1 MAARRRKKRRAGAE
15 ALAAAP
21 RAGEEHLALA
31 DRALDA
37 VLALSVLIVPL
48 AIHPG
53 LFNTIIAKDMAF
65 GAFVLLM
72 GALLVVKVV
81 AKQPVSWPRAHLNM
95 AVWAMILAA
104 LVSAAF
110 AQYRYAAA
118 GALGGLLAGGM
129 FYFVVIMRVKAQA
142 QARMILA
149 AAAVG
154 AMVASAHGILQH
166 FGVDPVMHLPKGER
180 VMGPYGNATFF
191 ASYLVLLLPVMV
203 NMCIFPPAE
212 RKRAA
217 WRLLFAAAAL
227 LMAAALVFTGTA
239 AALLGVAF
247 AIGVNAIAL
256 AYGRYRGTG
265 RAGRAVIIAAVCVVG
280 LWAGAYALTP
290 AAVRERVL
298 SLRQPSDLSDVRRL
312 MVWRGAARM
321 FADRPLLGG
330 GPGSFQIISRG
341 RYVPY
346 IVAGKKLEAA
356 GAVHSHNAM
365 LEALAETGVVGGVAL
380 IWLIAAYFAAAARVF
395 KSKAEPFWKHLA
407 AGLSAGVLAFVVQN
421 IFAVTL
427 FIASCQMLLWLALG
441 LTVCAL
447 SSLRRDKVR
456 TVMLRPL
463 WLRAGL
469 GGAYAAA
476 LVAIC
481 WWMGCVLV
489 ADRYLG
495 DGFFLAQQ
503 RAFAEA
509 ALPLRKAVAVN
520 PYAQRAWYQLAV
532 AEVNLRNLASGLN
545 DLERAAA
552 LSPDYMRTQ
561 LNLGGLYQFTGQWEK
576 ARRALERAA
585 SYEHSAD
592 TNISLAR
599 VYLALR
605 KPGLAKARAREAER
619 IDPYN
624 AWNQRAIAQI
634 MFKVGDLDAARLH
647 VERAE
652 ELEPGSPDTAALRAV
667 IQAAVSVRGH

>member
-21 RAGEEHLALA
+21 RAGEGRLALA

-48 AIHPG
+48 VIHPG

-81 AKQPVSWPRAHLNM
+81 TKQPVSWPRAHLNM
-95 AVWAMILAA
+95 AIWAMILAA
-104 LVSAAF
+104 VLSAAF

-118 GALGGLLAGGM
+118 GALGGLIAGAI
-129 FYFVVIMRVKAQA
+129 FYLVVIMRVKAQA

-154 AMVASAHGILQH
+154 ASVASVQGILQY
-166 FGVDPVMHLPKGER
+166 FGIDLVMGPGKGER
-180 VMGPYGNATFF
+180 IPGLYGNATFF

-203 NMCIFPPAE
+203 NMFVFPPVE

-217 WRLLFAAAAL
+217 WRLLFGAASV
-227 LMAAALVFTGTA
+227 LMAMALVLTKTV
-239 AALLGVAF
+239 AALLGFAF
-247 AIGVNAIAL
+247 AIGINGMVLAYAHWSGGGRRGRAAVIAAGCAIAVW
-256 AYGRYRGTG
+256 A
-265 RAGRAVIIAAVCVVG
+265 AGYAA
-280 LWAGAYALTP
+280 AP
-290 AAVRERVL
+290 AAMRERVL
-298 SLRQPSDLSDVRRL
+298 GIVQPSDLSDVRRL
-312 MVWRGAARM
+312 MVWHGAARM

-330 GPGSFQIISRG
+330 GPGSFQILSRG

-365 LEALAETGVVGGVAL
+365 LEALAETGVVGGAAL
-380 IWLIAAYFAAAARVF
+380 IWLIVAYFVAAVGVF

-407 AGLSAGVLAFVVQN
+407 AGLSAGVLAFLVQN
-421 IFAVTL
+421 IFAVT
-427 FIASCQMLLWLALG
+427 FFVASCQMFFWLAVG

-447 SSLRRDKVR
+447 SSVRRDAVR
-456 TVMLRPL
+456 TAMLRL
-463 WLRAGL
+463 AWLRAGL
-469 GGAYAAA
+469 ACAYAAA

-481 WWMGCVLV
+481 WWMGRVLV

-495 DGFFLAQQ
+495 AGFLLAQQ
-503 RAFAEA
+503 RAFADS
-509 ALPLRKAVAVN
+509 ALPLRKAVGIN

-532 AEVNLRNLASGLN
+532 AEVNLRHLASGLN

-561 LNLGGLYQFTGQWEK
+561 YNLGVLYQGVGQLEK
-576 ARRALERAA
+576 AQRAFERAA
-585 SYEHSAD
+585 SYEPSVE
-592 TNISLAR
+592 TNILLAD
-599 VYLALR
+599 VYLASR
-605 KPGLAKARAREAER
+605 KPDLAIARAREAER

-624 AWNQRAIAQI
+624 AWNQREIAKI
-634 MFKVGDLDAARLH
+634 MLKVGDLGAARLH

-652 ELEPGSPDTAALRAV
+652 ELEPGNRDTAALRAA
-667 IQAAVSVRGH
+667 IAAASAAGHH